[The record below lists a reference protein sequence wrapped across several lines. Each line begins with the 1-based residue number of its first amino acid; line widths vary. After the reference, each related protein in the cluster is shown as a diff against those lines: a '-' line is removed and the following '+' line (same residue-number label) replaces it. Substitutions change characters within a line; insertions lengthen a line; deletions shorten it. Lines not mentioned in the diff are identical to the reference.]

1 MSFASFIL
9 AGIIMMFATGGTP
22 PPMAQAQS
30 FTIHT
35 RLTNTSG
42 FIHKLRHKLTRP
54 LHLDQGIVFPSM
66 PSGLVYVSAHFGT
79 PPLTINLALDTL
91 FPFTWVQTVGC
102 RRYCFNLSYPFS
114 NFDPRKST
122 TFQLLPPNNTTICSP
137 PIAHPSRSG
146 SLCVYDAG
154 YSGGIFGIDE
164 FQLLS
169 PFPSSSSTNRIAFG
183 CDLQSQVDFNGGW
196 DFNPI
201 GGMIGLGKGHPS
213 SIVSQLGSDR
223 YSYCLPGFAQ
233 SQSGQPTLN
242 FGSDAIIDASA
253 TNVQT
258 TPLIS
263 STLSSAPEQFYN
275 YLNMTA
281 VTVNGDVVY
290 MMPENSSAN
299 LVLLDSGSPDSW
311 LIEDAIFSLQ
321 DSIVKYFAESYGWK
335 HPKIESESA
344 RGYPCCYDLPSNLAS
359 VVFPK
364 VAIQFLGGASLEL
377 HNAFEIF
384 AAEHEFCMVIRE
396 GAPNVIGVYQ
406 QLGYR
411 FLFDQAQ
418 SELSFA
424 PNMC

>member
-1 MSFASFIL
+1 
-9 AGIIMMFATGGTP
+9 MFATGGTP
-22 PPMAQAQS
+22 PLMAQAQS

-42 FIHKLRHKLTRP
+42 FRHKLRHKLTQP
-54 LHLDQGIVFPSM
+54 LHLDQGM
-66 PSGLVYVSAHFGT
+66 PSGLVYVSARFGT

-91 FPFTWVQTVGC
+91 FPFTWVQTVAVDTAST
-102 RRYCFNLSYPFS
+102 FHIHFPTSTPENPPHS
-114 NFDPRKST
+114 NFSLQITPPSAHHPLLIHRVLVPCVFTTLVIAVAYLEST
-122 TFQLLPPNNTTICSP
+122 SSSCCRPSP
-137 PIAHPSRSG
+137 P
-146 SLCVYDAG
+146 L
-154 YSGGIFGIDE
+154 
-164 FQLLS
+164 QLTELHS
-169 PFPSSSSTNRIAFG
+169 A
-183 CDLQSQVDFNGGW
+183 
-196 DFNPI
+196 
-201 GGMIGLGKGHPS
+201 
-213 SIVSQLGSDR
+213 
-223 YSYCLPGFAQ
+223 

-263 STLSSAPEQFYN
+263 STLSSAPEKFYN

-281 VTVNGDVVY
+281 VTVNGDVY

-321 DSIVKYFAESYGWK
+321 DSIVKYFAKSYGWK

-364 VAIQFLGGASLEL
+364 VAMQFLGGASLEL

-396 GAPNVIGVYQ
+396 GAPNVIGV
-406 QLGYR
+406 LPAAG
-411 FLFDQAQ
+411 
-418 SELSFA
+418 
-424 PNMC
+424 

>member
-1 MSFASFIL
+1 
-9 AGIIMMFATGGTP
+9 MFATGGTP
-22 PPMAQAQS
+22 PPMDQAQS

-42 FIHKLRHKLTRP
+42 FRHKLRQKLTRP
-54 LHLDQGIVFPSM
+54 LHLDQGIVFPPM
-66 PSGLVYVSAHFGT
+66 PSGLVYLIAVDTASTFHIHFPTST
-79 PPLTINLALDTL
+79 PENP
-91 FPFTWVQTVGC
+91 PH
-102 RRYCFNLSYPFS
+102 S
-114 NFDPRKST
+114 NFSL
-122 TFQLLPPNNTTICSP
+122 QSPNNTTICSP

-169 PFPSSSSTNRIAFG
+169 PFPSSSSTSRIAFG

-242 FGSDAIIDASA
+242 FGSDAIIDANA

-263 STLSSAPEQFYN
+263 STLSSAPEKFYN

-299 LVLLDSGSPDSW
+299 LVLLDSGSQDSW

-344 RGYPCCYDLPSNLAS
+344 RGYPCCYDLPSDLAS

-364 VAIQFLGGASLEL
+364 VALQFLGGASLEL

-396 GAPNVIGVYQ
+396 GAPNRLVSLLLQQVGDLGLGATAVAMAEFFVYISH
-406 QLGYR
+406 
-411 FLFDQAQ
+411 A
-418 SELSFA
+418 SF
-424 PNMC
+424 